1 MNSQYDIAILGGGL
15 AGLTAAI
22 HLKKEGFK
30 VIVIEKNSYPKH
42 KVCGEYI
49 SNEVWEYLNNMGV
62 NLESL
67 QPAKIDTL
75 HFSLKSG
82 KEIEMQLPLGGFGI
96 SRYSLDFYLFNLAQ
110 ELGVIVNQD
119 TVQEVVYEAETCKIY
134 TKNATIIAKVALGA
148 FGKRSNLDMQ
158 LDRNFIK
165 KKSNW
170 IGIKAHYTVPFPK
183 NIVGLYHFDGG
194 YCGVSHVENNVVNIC
209 YLANY
214 KEFKKYK
221 DIEEFQE
228 NSMKQNHQ
236 LKIIFDNATLVIEKP
251 LSISQISFNKKETVS
266 NHILMIGDTA
276 GLIHP
281 LCGNGMAMAI
291 HSAKLAAEEV
301 TKFLNNLINR
311 NQLEENYTKNWN
323 NNFKTRLAFGR
334 ILSSIIKNE
343 KIAAVA
349 LGITIKFPIILRYII
364 SKTHGKTI

>member
-15 AGLTAAI
+15 AGLTSAI

-30 VIVIEKNSYPKH
+30 VIVIEKNTYPKH

-49 SNEVWEYLNNMGV
+49 SNEVWIYLNEIGIK
-62 NLESL
+62 LDSL

-82 KEIEMQLPLGGFGI
+82 NEIEMKLPMGGFGI
-96 SRYSLDFYLFNLAQ
+96 SRYSLDFYLYNVAQ
-110 ELGVIVNQD
+110 SLGVIIIQD
-119 TVQEVVYEAETCKIY
+119 TVQEVVFDSDTFKIL
-134 TKNATIIAKVALGA
+134 TKNNKIVANVALGA
-148 FGKRSNLDMQ
+148 FGKRSNLDIH
-158 LDRNFIK
+158 LNRKFIK

-170 IGIKAHYTVPFPK
+170 VGIKAHYKVDFPK
-183 NIVGLYHFDGG
+183 NIVGLYHFNGG
-194 YCGVSHVENNVVNIC
+194 YCGVSQIENNVVNIC

-214 KEFKKYK
+214 KEFKKYR

-228 NSMKQNHQ
+228 NSIKQNHQ
-236 LKIIFDNATLVIEKP
+236 LKTIFNNATLVMEKP
-251 LSISQISFNKKETVS
+251 LTISQISFNKKETVT

-291 HSAKLAAEEV
+291 HSAKLAADEV
-301 TKFLNNLINR
+301 TKFLLKRINR
-311 NQLEENYTKNWN
+311 KELEQNYTANWKK
-323 NNFKTRLAFGR
+323 NFKTRLAFGR
-334 ILSSIIKNE
+334 ILSSIIKKE
-343 KIAAVA
+343 KIAAIA
-349 LGITIKFPIILRYII
+349 LGIAIRFPIILRFII